1 MTRRERR
8 HGQEHRVEN
17 KHTGLGE
24 EQFNACQ
31 SALVRGADSL
41 MGTTYDGGE
50 SSAVAMKP
58 RSPKAERI
66 AADAKKKELED
77 AAVKKMSPAD
87 KKKYYQQAANNA
99 WIKES
104 EASLR
109 SAETAK
115 NWLITK
121 KSVLVGKGAPESLIS
136 DVTAMIESFNNKI
149 PILQEMI
156 NGKEVA
162 PDASFSSKTWQQAKA
177 DLEGG
182 VKTYSDPKDGLKG
195 RAEKALKFFAKY

>member
-1 MTRRERR
+1 M
-8 HGQEHRVEN
+8 
-17 KHTGLGE
+17 
-24 EQFNACQ
+24 
-31 SALVRGADSL
+31 
-41 MGTTYDGGE
+41 
-50 SSAVAMKP
+50 
-58 RSPKAERI
+58 
-66 AADAKKKELED
+66 
-77 AAVKKMSPAD
+77 KKMSPAD
-87 KKKYYQQAANNA
+87 KKKYYQQAAKNA

-162 PDASFSSKTWQQAKA
+162 PDASFSSKTWQQAKT
-177 DLEGG
+177 DLEG
-182 VKTYSDPKDGLKG
+182 VVEAYSDPKDGLKG